1 MSFFHAASLP
11 GKLLENRDTCKFV
24 YINLALCE
32 INSYPIFYFR
42 LRIDYDLRNS
52 TLRASLMN
60 FDESIDNHAPNK
72 GVFDSFFHPNDV
84 IEGPFSKTSSY
95 FAETKVGIVNFII

>member
-1 MSFFHAASLP
+1 
-11 GKLLENRDTCKFV
+11 
-24 YINLALCE
+24 
-32 INSYPIFYFR
+32 
-42 LRIDYDLRNS
+42 
-52 TLRASLMN
+52 MN